1 MVGRGTGTQLEPA
14 PEDLKG
20 CPVLLVNPRVP
31 LPTGPVFKAWDR
43 VDRGPMPE
51 GSARDIAR
59 HGRND
64 LEAPA
69 IAICRRWPMCW
80 RLWDIRALGCRA
92 CRVRGDLFCP
102 VRRCAARDA
111 AAAMIATNH
120 PAWWQLGAAAMI
132 ARNHDAYQL
141 FGEPKFGGI
150 LIVSDHASNRVPD
163 DIDLGIAPELMEQ
176 HIAID
181 IGVGAIAQIMARRP
195 GIAAFCANV
204 SRLVCDL
211 NRGEHQASTIP
222 HVSDGHLIP
231 GNDLSPEAR
240 TARLERFH
248 QPYHNAL
255 AQLLDDVPPA
265 LILSLHSF
273 TPQLATSDEPRPW
286 HIGVLYNQDD
296 RAPRIAIPLLEAQG
310 LVGGPVALFG
320 PCPELFHEP
329 PCRGRGAALSGRR
342 DPAGFDRR
350 SGGTGGVGRAHG

>member
-1 MVGRGTGTQLEPA
+1 
-14 PEDLKG
+14 
-20 CPVLLVNPRVP
+20 
-31 LPTGPVFKAWDR
+31 
-43 VDRGPMPE
+43 
-51 GSARDIAR
+51 
-59 HGRND
+59 
-64 LEAPA
+64 
-69 IAICRRWPMCW
+69 
-80 RLWDIRALGCRA
+80 
-92 CRVRGDLFCP
+92 
-102 VRRCAARDA
+102 
-111 AAAMIATNH
+111 
-120 PAWWQLGAAAMI
+120 MI

-240 TARLERFH
+240 SARLERFH

-310 LVGGPVALFG
+310 LVVGDQLPYSGHVLNYSMNHHA
-320 PCPELFHEP
+320 EAE
-329 PCRGRGAALSGRR
+329 GRPYLGVEIRQDLIG
-342 DPAGFDRR
+342 DPAGQAEWAERMADLCNKI
-350 SGGTGGVGRAHG
+350 ALNLP